1 MRGMC
6 TLTLRNLLDFKPE
19 NEETDGYRLA
29 RAFVEAGIKVPQ
41 EIFVGLFDK
50 ITKA

>member
-1 MRGMC
+1 MC